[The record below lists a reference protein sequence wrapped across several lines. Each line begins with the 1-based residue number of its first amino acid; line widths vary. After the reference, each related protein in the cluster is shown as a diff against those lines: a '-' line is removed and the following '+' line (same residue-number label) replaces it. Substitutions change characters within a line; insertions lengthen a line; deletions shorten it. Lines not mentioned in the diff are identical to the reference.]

1 MWKVLIIL
9 AAGFLIVS
17 AASPA
22 DVIYRWRDAQGVL
35 HYSDTPPGE
44 GARDVKMLRIPGQTE
59 NRSSNTA
66 PGGTST
72 PGRAARV
79 DSGRSTSAGTA
90 PASGGVLSGGAAGS
104 DTSAGSGTS
113 GGG

>member
-1 MWKVLIIL
+1 MWKVPIIL
-9 AAGFLIVS
+9 AAGFLIIS

-44 GARDVKMLRIPGQTE
+44 GARDVKMLKVPGQTE

-66 PGGTST
+66 VGGTST
-72 PGRAARV
+72 PGSRAARV
-79 DSGRSTSAGTA
+79 DSGRSTSAGSNTA
-90 PASGGVLSGGAAGS
+90 SDGVLRSGGA
-104 DTSAGSGTS
+104 
-113 GGG
+113 

>member
-1 MWKVLIIL
+1 MWKVLTIL
-9 AAGFLIVS
+9 AAGFLIIS

-44 GARDVKMLRIPGQTE
+44 AARDVKMLKVPGQTE

-66 PGGTST
+66 VGGTST
-72 PGRAARV
+72 PGSRAARV
-79 DSGRSTSAGTA
+79 DSGRSTSTRRTTGC
-90 PASGGVLSGGAAGS
+90 GGAQK
-104 DTSAGSGTS
+104 
-113 GGG
+113 GGGAGGGPSA